1 MESTLTWI
9 DIMRNPAGP
18 PDNVISVGGARLQV
32 IYKCLLRLKRPKYF
46 QIVTK

>member
-32 IYKCLLRLKRPKYF
+32 IYKCLLRLNRRKYL
-46 QIVTK
+46 QIGTE